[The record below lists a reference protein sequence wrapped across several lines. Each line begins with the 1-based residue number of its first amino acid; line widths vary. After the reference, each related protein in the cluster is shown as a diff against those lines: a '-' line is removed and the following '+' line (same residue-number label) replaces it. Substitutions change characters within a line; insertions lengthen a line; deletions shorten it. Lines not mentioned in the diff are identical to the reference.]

1 MRAGR
6 LDHRITIEQ
15 PSESKDGFG
24 AVTLSWSTLDTVWA
38 EVFPVRGSEEFEGQQ
53 VYAENTLGF
62 RIRHR
67 TDVTRQMRIDYD
79 GAKYDIRAINEP
91 RGTRNEVLEITATVR
106 DAS

>member
-1 MRAGR
+1 MRAGG

-15 PSESKDGFG
+15 PSSSQDGFG
-24 AVTLSWSTLDTVWA
+24 EPDQTWSTLDTVWA

-67 TDVTRQMRIDYD
+67 SDITRKMRIDHD
-79 GAKYDIRAINEP
+79 GDKYDIVSIVEP
-91 RGTRNEVLEITATVR
+91 RGTRNEVLEITGRARAVT
-106 DAS
+106 